1 MITLIDFSDPA
12 EIAHWTP
19 VDDVV
24 MGGRSHSRLAFDP
37 TGHALF
43 SGCVSFENNG
53 GFASVRRAPDTLG
66 RDRVLAYLLEV
77 CGDGKAYKLNLRTDD
92 RFDGINYQHR
102 FVPPAGRWTICRVA
116 CADFLPTWR
125 GRVMAD
131 APALDAARVR
141 QAGLLIADRQEGPFA
156 LAIRAIGI
164 ETANLQPHAD

>member
-24 MGGRSHSRLAFDP
+24 MGGKSRSRLAFDP

-53 GFASVRRAPDTLG
+53 GFASVRCAPDTLG

-92 RFDGINYQHR
+92 GFDGVNYQCR
-102 FVPPAGRWTICRVA
+102 FHPPAERWTVCRLA
-116 CADFLPTWR
+116 CVDFLPTWR
-125 GRVMAD
+125 GRVTAD
-131 APALDAARVR
+131 APALDPARVR
-141 QAGLLIADRQEGPFA
+141 QAGLLIADRQAGPFA

-164 ETANLQPHAD
+164 ETAAPPPSAV